1 VSVEQTFT
9 FQTRIGADS
18 VLDACA
24 ELYGR
29 VERRWFADLQGG
41 EPSAAL
47 KSDYLREYSIPARLF
62 NAARIAVEGKIKS
75 VQALQVSRV
84 ENLKRR
90 LAKAHKVIA
99 KLEERQ
105 DWPKRHQKKRRLAM
119 LETRLASLEADLE
132 DGKVRIA
139 FGSKRLWRA
148 QFDLDANGYH
158 SHEEWLADWQAAR
171 SSALYL
177 VGSKDE
183 TAGCQL
189 CVATLTDQGI
199 DLRVRVPDALADQFG
214 KYHVIAGLHFAYGHD
229 QVAAAIEN
237 NLSESKDDWQA
248 ITYRFKRDTQGWRVF
263 VSVTMARPKVVTDR
277 RLGVIGVDL
286 NADHLAVA
294 ETDRFGNPMPAWS
307 VPLVTYG
314 KSSDQARALIGD
326 ACKTIIDYAVAV
338 GKPISIE
345 RLDFQAKKAALE
357 DESRTYARM
366 LSSLSYNQIKQTLKA
381 RAFRQGVEVFEVNPA
396 YSSVIG
402 RTQYAARYG
411 LTVHQAAALVLA
423 QRIQR
428 VYERPPRVWRIPD
441 GKNGHVTFP
450 VPARIRGKHVWSF
463 WRRALIPLKA
473 ALAARYRPAHEAD
486 PPSRPCA
493 VMV

>member
-1 VSVEQTFT
+1 MPVEQTFT
-9 FQTRIGADS
+9 YQTRIGDDP
-18 VLDACA
+18 VLEACA

-29 VERRWFADLQGG
+29 VERRLFADLQRG

-47 KSDYLREYSIPARLF
+47 KSGYLREYSIPARMF
-62 NAARIAVEGKIKS
+62 NAARIAVEGLIKGG
-75 VQALQVSRV
+75 QARQVSQV
-84 ENLKRR
+84 ESLKRR

-99 KLEERQ
+99 KLTERQ
-105 DWPKRHQKKRRLAM
+105 DGPKRHQKQRRLAR
-119 LETRLASLEADLE
+119 LETRLASLEADLA

-139 FGSKRLWRA
+139 FGSKQLWRA
-148 QFDLDANGYH
+148 QFDLEANGYAT
-158 SHEEWLADWQAAR
+158 HEEWLADWQAAR
-171 SSALYL
+171 SSEWFI
-177 VGSKDE
+177 VGSQDE

-189 CVATLTDQGI
+189 CVATLAETGI
-199 DLRVRVPDALADQFG
+199 DLRIRVPDALADQFG
-214 KYHVIAGLHFAYGHD
+214 KYHVITGLHFAYGHD
-229 QVAAAIEN
+229 QVAVAIEN
-237 NLSESKDDWQA
+237 NLSKLKDDWQA
-248 ITYRFKRDTQGWRVF
+248 ITYRFKRDTHGWRVF
-263 VSVTMARPKVVTDR
+263 VSVAVARPAIVTDR

-286 NADHLAVA
+286 NADHLAVV
-294 ETDRFGNPMPAWS
+294 ETDRFGNPVKAGS

-314 KSSDQARALIGD
+314 KSGDQARALIGEV
-326 ACKTIIDYAVAV
+326 CKTLVDQAVAA

-357 DESRTYARM
+357 NENPRYARM

-396 YSSVIG
+396 FSSVIG
-402 RTQYAARYG
+402 RTKYAARYG

-428 VYERPPRVWRIPD
+428 VYERPPTVWRVPD

-463 WRRALIPLKA
+463 WRKLSTQLKA
-473 ALAARYRPAHEAD
+473 ALAARYRPAHKAD
-486 PPSRPCA
+486 PPSRPGA
-493 VMV
+493 VRV